1 MAYFATNYTEE
12 NFLNVLKGTTFS
24 APTSLYIGLYTANP
38 TDAGI
43 QTNEIYYTGYTR
55 KQITFDAPVLST
67 FNGVSQWCIK
77 NSAEITFPTTPANM
91 TAITATYVGIS
102 DSSTRQ
108 GGHMLLYGS
117 LERNL
122 TIVGDEAPVFV
133 KGEVIFYTSGNLSDV
148 YKKKY
153 LNAFRGTSIT
163 GFTPYMALW
172 HGNPETNGSKEL
184 GGSGTNYARVP
195 FSFSAIS
202 PNGDKS
208 QMQNA
213 SEFAFARASTDWAQ
227 QDLTH
232 RVIYDAKTGGNPV
245 WIQSGNSKTISRG
258 RKVIFRAGDVK
269 VTID

>member
-12 NFLNVLKGTTFS
+12 NFLKVLKGTTFS

-38 TDAGI
+38 TDAGT
-43 QTNEIYYTGYTR
+43 QTSEIYYTGYTR
-55 KQITFDAPVLST
+55 KQITFDAPALST

-77 NSAEITFPTTPANM
+77 NSAEITFATTPAGIS
-91 TAITATYVGIS
+91 AITTTYVGIS
-102 DSSTRQ
+102 DSSARQ
-108 GGHMLLYGS
+108 GGHMLLYGN

-133 KGEVIFYTSGNLSDV
+133 KGEVIFYTSGNFSDV

-153 LNAFRGTSIT
+153 LNVFRGTNIT

-172 HGNPETNGSKEL
+172 HGSPETNGSKEL

-195 FSFSAIS
+195 FSFSAVS

-208 QMQNA
+208 QIQNTA
-213 SEFAFARASTDWAQ
+213 DIKFARASTDWTQ
-227 QDLTH
+227 QNLTH

-245 WIQSGNSKTISRG
+245 CIQNSDVKGVERG
-258 RKVIFRAGDVK
+258 RQVMFRAGNVK